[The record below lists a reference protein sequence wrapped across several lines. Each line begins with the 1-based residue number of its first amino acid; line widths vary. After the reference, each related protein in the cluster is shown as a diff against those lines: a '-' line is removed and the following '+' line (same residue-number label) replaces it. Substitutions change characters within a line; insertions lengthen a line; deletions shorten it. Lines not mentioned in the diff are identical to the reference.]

1 MTFEGP
7 QALWLLL
14 AVPLLAALYVALQ
27 RRRSK
32 AAVRF
37 ASLELVRAAIAGPQR
52 WRRHVPPLLLLA
64 ALAALIVAI
73 ARPGAVVTLPSDQR
87 TIVLA
92 IDVSLSMRASDV
104 APSRIAAAREAA
116 KGFVQ
121 DQPSDVRVAVVEF
134 AGSATVVQTPTADR
148 KALADAIDRLEL
160 QRHTA
165 IGSGIIVSLIAL
177 YPEDKAELE
186 AANVTPWRSRRD
198 AAKSAPIDA
207 PRAEAKKPRE
217 PVPAGSNRNAAIIL
231 LTDGRRTTGP
241 DPLEAA
247 KLAADRGVKVYTV
260 GFGTAQGGMAEADG
274 MSIYMRFDEET
285 LKAIAQATSAEYFH
299 AASGADLRKIYET
312 LNARYVLEKKE
323 TEVTALFCA
332 LAAILAAIAAWLSVR
347 WFGRVGQPAGAGSAR

>member
-14 AVPLLAALYVALQ
+14 AVPALAALYLLLQ

-37 ASLELVRAAIAGPQR
+37 ASLELVRAAVAGPQR

-64 ALAALIVAI
+64 ALAALIVGI

-87 TIVLA
+87 TIMLA

-116 KGFVQ
+116 KGFIQ
-121 DQPSDVRVAVVEF
+121 DQPADVRVGIVEF

-177 YPEDKAELE
+177 FPEDQAELE
-186 AANVTPWRSRRD
+186 SANVTWRPRRD
-198 AAKSAPIDA
+198 AGKSAPIDA
-207 PRAEAKKPRE
+207 PRAEAKKARE
-217 PVPAGSNRNAAIIL
+217 PVPAGSNRNAAVIL

-274 MSIYMRFDEET
+274 MSIFMRFDEET
-285 LKAIAQATSAEYFH
+285 LKGIAQATAAEYFH
-299 AASGADLRKIYET
+299 AASGADLKKVYET

-323 TEVTALFCA
+323 TEITAFFCA
-332 LAAILAAIAAWLSVR
+332 AAALLTLLAGWLSMR
-347 WFGRVGQPAGAGSAR
+347 WFGRVGYATGTGSVR